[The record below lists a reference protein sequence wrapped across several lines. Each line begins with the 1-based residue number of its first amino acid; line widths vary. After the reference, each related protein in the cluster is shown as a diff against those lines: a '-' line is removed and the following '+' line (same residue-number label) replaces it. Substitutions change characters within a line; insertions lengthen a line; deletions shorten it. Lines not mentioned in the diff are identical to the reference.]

1 MTYDPATNRAEN
13 LGMPM
18 PLDARRVAAGK
29 KEGEGVIDVTADEA
43 RGLIYAVTCEEQ
55 HWMLYDVR
63 TKKYRELGPIL
74 RDQPNTIVDAQ
85 GRGTAITV
93 DYKIARY
100 DPRTDRVS
108 VDPLLV
114 EGRPFAAFVG
124 KDRVHPDWRIAPDG
138 KTAYLQLLNDL
149 RMFRV
154 DLSGPAGKPVRAT
167 NLGNRLKGEHPDSRG
182 SICLGPD
189 GRVYSAIRIDNQTGF
204 GKGYLHHLVRY
215 DPGTRTMSDLGV
227 FAIRNPNF
235 FNFKGPQ
242 AKNPDG
248 SLRPRHG
255 YHTLPDGT
263 LTPLHVIL
271 AMIVA
276 RNGTLYATVLAPFT
290 LLKIESVKAVK

>member
-1 MTYDPATNRAEN
+1 
-13 LGMPM
+13 
-18 PLDARRVAAGK
+18 
-29 KEGEGVIDVTADEA
+29 
-43 RGLIYAVTCEEQ
+43 
-55 HWMLYDVR
+55 
-63 TKKYRELGPIL
+63 
-74 RDQPNTIVDAQ
+74 
-85 GRGTAITV
+85 
-93 DYKIARY
+93 
-100 DPRTDRVS
+100 
-108 VDPLLV
+108 
-114 EGRPFAAFVG
+114 
-124 KDRVHPDWRIAPDG
+124 
-138 KTAYLQLLNDL
+138 
-149 RMFRV
+149 MFRV
-154 DLSGPAGKPVRAT
+154 DLSGPAGKPVPAT
-167 NLGNRLKGEHPDSRG
+167 TLGNRLKGEHPDSRG

-215 DPGTRTMSDLGV
+215 DPGTRTIRDLGV